1 MIALIGSEKHGSVG
15 ADEDRNVEEIVLSLT
30 CFFYP
35 ISGMA
40 VV

>member
-30 CFFYP
+30 CFYP

-40 VV
+40 IV